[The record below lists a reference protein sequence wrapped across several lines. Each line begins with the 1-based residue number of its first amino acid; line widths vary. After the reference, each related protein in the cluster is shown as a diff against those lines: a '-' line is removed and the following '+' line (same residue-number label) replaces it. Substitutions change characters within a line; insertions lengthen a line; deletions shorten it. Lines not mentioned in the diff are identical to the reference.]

1 MKIATLGPQGTCSS
15 EVASSYIADLGL
27 SLEALELCQSYEEG
41 VNLVLTGT
49 ADQVV
54 VPAAYMN
61 FHEIV
66 FRNIDQL
73 RVHEILYSRTPVF
86 VLAARRG
93 WIPAQS
99 DARVYRL
106 ACHHA
111 PAPLMD
117 RLKFQADRVDAASN
131 AYAAWMVSDGHADL
145 CITQSR
151 SIEAL
156 NREVPAERQLE
167 VIETYDA
174 VDMVWAVF
182 KRGAPTLKKHFWRG
196 HFDEPASREVN
207 DELVKS

>member
-15 EVASSYIADLGL
+15 EVVSSYIADLGL
-27 SLEALELCQSYEEG
+27 SPEDLELCKSYEEA
-41 VNLVLTGT
+41 VNLVLTGE

-73 RVHEILYSRTPVF
+73 RVHEILYSRTSVF
-86 VLAARRG
+86 VLAAKRG
-93 WIPAQS
+93 LMPVQS
-99 DARVYRL
+99 DARVYTL

-145 CITQSR
+145 CITQSK

-156 NREVPAERQLE
+156 NHEVPPERQLQ

-182 KRGAPTLKKHFWRG
+182 KRGAPAAKRPFWRG
-196 HFDEPASREVN
+196 HFQETTSREVN
-207 DELVKS
+207 DEL

>member
-1 MKIATLGPQGTCSS
+1 MKIATLGPNGTCSS
-15 EVASSYIADLGL
+15 EVVSFYLADLGL
-27 SLEALELCQSYEEG
+27 SLENMELCKSFEEA
-41 VNLVLTGT
+41 VNLVLTGV

-66 FRNIDQL
+66 FRNMDQL
-73 RVHEILYSRTPVF
+73 RVHEILYSQTSIF
-86 VLAARRG
+86 VLAAKRG
-93 WIPAQS
+93 LVPAQS
-99 DARVYRL
+99 DRRVYAL

-117 RLKFQADRVDAASN
+117 RLKFQANRVDAASN

-145 CITQSR
+145 CITQLN
-151 SIEAL
+151 SIEAI
-156 NREVPAERQLE
+156 NREVPPERQLE

-182 KRGAPTLKKHFWRG
+182 KRGAPTLKRPFWRG
-196 HFDEPASREVN
+196 HFEEKNSLDVN
-207 DELVKS
+207 DEL